1 MRALSLKAPYELE
14 LQKREIPT
22 VGKGQALI
30 RVLNTAICGSD
41 LHAYRGRQAIFDYPR
56 VMGHEVCGI
65 VEALEGGSG
74 NISPGDKVVLI
85 PYANC
90 KTCIACRKGKP
101 GCCTSLKV
109 MGVHT
114 DGAMAEYCVVDE
126 EYLIRVSQD
135 MDSIYACLVEPFAIS
150 THAVHTAGVKEGET
164 VLVTGCGPIGLGAAL
179 IAGTYGARVILAD
192 VSEERRTFA
201 QKTFGYEHV
210 LNPMDGDYKERLA
223 ALTGGDM
230 PDTIIESTGNAY
242 SMSHAFEYLSHGGK
256 VVYVGIASEPLT
268 MNHVDFHKRQ
278 AELYGSRAA
287 TRFDFEY
294 VIRCIEEKK
303 INPGLFMTDLLEF
316 DDGIAKAFKRAA
328 EKGAAMFKGV
338 IHISD

>member
-135 MDSIYACLVEPFAIS
+135 MDSICACLVEPFAIS
-150 THAVHTAGVKEGET
+150 THAVHTAAVSYT
-164 VLVTGCGPIGLGAAL
+164 HL
-179 IAGTYGARVILAD
+179 D
-192 VSEERRTFA
+192 V
-201 QKTFGYEHV
+201 Y
-210 LNPMDGDYKERLA
+210 
-223 ALTGGDM
+223 
-230 PDTIIESTGNAY
+230 
-242 SMSHAFEYLSHGGK
+242 
-256 VVYVGIASEPLT
+256 
-268 MNHVDFHKRQ
+268 KRQ
-278 AELYGSRAA
+278 ARRSGAVSHAPGYPGPQGPPDSASGP
-287 TRFDFEY
+287 D
-294 VIRCIEEKK
+294 
-303 INPGLFMTDLLEF
+303 NPGPA
-316 DDGIAKAFKRAA
+316 G
-328 EKGAAMFKGV
+328 
-338 IHISD
+338 